1 MPREREELVRVRLS
15 ASDLDRAAAIQDYL
29 KGIGQYDSLG
39 AALSKALG
47 VYYLELV
54 AEGVVPPNL

>member
-1 MPREREELVRVRLS
+1 VEQVRVRLS
-15 ASDLDRAAAIQDYL
+15 NSDLDRAAAIQDYL
-29 KGIGQYDSLG
+29 MGIGQHDSLG
-39 AALSKALG
+39 AVVSKALG

>member
-1 MPREREELVRVRLS
+1 MVLPPHQP
-15 ASDLDRAAAIQDYL
+15 AP
-29 KGIGQYDSLG
+29 GIGQHDSLG
-39 AALSKALG
+39 AAVSKALG